1 MTSGMSHVLALSKHG
16 ETEDVINEWRNDV
29 GPANLDEAK
38 KERPE
43 TLRAQYAV
51 DQVQNALHGSD
62 SHESAA
68 R

>member
-1 MTSGMSHVLALSKHG
+1 MTSGVSHVLALSKPG

-38 KERPE
+38 KDRPD

-51 DQVQNALHGSD
+51 DHVQNALHSSD
-62 SHESAA
+62 SHEAAA